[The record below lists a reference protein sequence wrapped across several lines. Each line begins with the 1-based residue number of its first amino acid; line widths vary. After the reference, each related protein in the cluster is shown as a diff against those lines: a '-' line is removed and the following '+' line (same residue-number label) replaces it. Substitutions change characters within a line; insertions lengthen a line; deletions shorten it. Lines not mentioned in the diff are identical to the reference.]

1 MPDRGSSIRPGRGR
15 PKSSQHAHRRSAG
28 PTAARLVAVRVLER
42 VLRGGAF
49 ADLTLHHALAGGHL
63 SAADRALATELV
75 YGSLRWR
82 GRLDYLL
89 AHVLDKP
96 LSKLEPLVLS
106 NLRLGAYQL
115 VFTDRIPASAAVDQA
130 VHCTRAL
137 GADRATGL
145 VNAALR
151 RLAREHQTIRFPSLV
166 RDPKAHLV
174 HYLSLPEWIAER
186 WLSLYGPE
194 QAAALAEVSNAPP
207 PLSIRA
213 NRLRTTAP
221 DLLTELLPRFPS
233 ATLCRYASDGI
244 TLGRAGDPGR
254 DPAFLDGR
262 YTVQDEASQLVV
274 ELLDPQP
281 GEWILDACAAPGTKT
296 TGIAERLGENTTD
309 GGVLA
314 LDRHA
319 GRLGLVARGA
329 RRLGLSRILTLE
341 RDASQPLADLPEM
354 SLDAAA
360 DPGDR
365 DSSSSGP
372 TLELAAESDLRAP
385 GRFDRILVDAPC
397 SGLGSLRRHPDA
409 RWRVRADDP
418 QKLRTLQLSIL
429 QRTADLLGPGG
440 LLVYSTCTLL
450 PEENEDLVKTFVEKR
465 SDLRIVGPD
474 SAPGHLAPLLD
485 GDGFMRCLP
494 HIHDMDG
501 FFAARLERIE

>member
-1 MPDRGSSIRPGRGR
+1 MPTKGARPRPRRGR
-15 PKSSQHAHRRSAG
+15 PNSSQDAHRRSAG

-42 VLRGGAF
+42 VLRAGAF
-49 ADLTLHHALAGGHL
+49 ADLTLHHALAGGTL
-63 SAADRALATELV
+63 SAPDRALATELV

-89 AHVLDKP
+89 AHVLDRP

-151 RLAREHQTIRFPSLV
+151 RLAREHEQIRFPSLV
-166 RDPKAHLV
+166 RDPKGHLV

-186 WLSLYGPE
+186 WLALYGAE

-207 PLSIRA
+207 PLTIRA
-213 NRLRTTAP
+213 NRLRSSAA
-221 DLLTELLPRFPS
+221 DLLAELTPHFPD
-233 ATLCRYASDGI
+233 AALCDYASDGI
-244 TLGRAGDPGR
+244 KLGRSGDPGR
-254 DPAFLDGR
+254 EPAFLDGR
-262 YTVQDEASQLVV
+262 FTVQDEASQLVV

-281 GEWILDACAAPGTKT
+281 GEWILDACSAPGTKT
-296 TGIAERLGENTTD
+296 TGIAERIGEGGAA

-319 GRLGLVARGA
+319 GRLGLVARSA
-329 RRLGLSRILTLE
+329 RRLGLAGIRTLE
-341 RDASQPLADLPEM
+341 RDASQPL
-354 SLDAAA
+354 
-360 DPGDR
+360 
-365 DSSSSGP
+365 
-372 TLELAAESDLRAP
+372 SDLLQRLQPSADTAATGSPP
-385 GRFDRILVDAPC
+385 GATPASHGFDRILVDAPC

-409 RWRVRADDP
+409 RWRVRAEDP
-418 QKLRTLQLSIL
+418 KELATLQQAIL
-429 QRTADLLGPGG
+429 QRTADLLRPGG

-450 PEENEDLVKTFVEKR
+450 PEENADLVKAFVEGR
-465 SDLRIVGPD
+465 SDLRLVGPE
-474 SAPGHLAPLLD
+474 SAPKRLAPLLD
-485 GDGFMRCLP
+485 ADGFMHCLP
-494 HIHDMDG
+494 HIHDTDG
-501 FFAARLERIE
+501 FFAARLERVQ

>member
-1 MPDRGSSIRPGRGR
+1 MPTKGARNRPRRGR
-15 PKSSQHAHRRSAG
+15 PKSAQTANQRSAG

-42 VLRGGAF
+42 VLRAGAF
-49 ADLTLHHALAGGHL
+49 ANLTLHHALLDGGL
-63 SAADRALATELV
+63 SAVDRALATELV

-89 AHVLDKP
+89 SMVLDRP
-96 LSKLEPLVLS
+96 LAKIEPLVLS

-151 RLAREHQTIRFPSLV
+151 RLAREHKEIRFPSLV
-166 RDPKAHLV
+166 RQPKEHLI

-186 WLSLYGPE
+186 WLELYGVE
-194 QAAALAEVSNAPP
+194 QAAKLAEVSNAPA
-207 PLSIRA
+207 PLTIRA
-213 NRLRTTAP
+213 NRLRTSAS
-221 DLLTELLPRFPS
+221 DLLAEMLPRFPE
-233 ATLCRYASDGI
+233 AKLCRYAPDAI
-244 TLGRAGDPGR
+244 TLGRSGDPGR

-262 YTVQDEASQLVV
+262 FSVQDEASQLVV

-281 GEWILDACAAPGTKT
+281 GEWILDACAAPGSKT
-296 TGIAERLGENTTD
+296 AAIAERVSQGSAQ

-329 RRLGLSRILTLE
+329 RRLGLDRILTLE
-341 RDASQPLADLPEM
+341 RDASRPLNDLPT
-354 SLDAAA
+354 LPTAAA
-360 DPGDR
+360 GD
-365 DSSSSGP
+365 SGP
-372 TLELAAESDLRAP
+372 SEGQLEGTKPGEARESRDFA
-385 GRFDRILVDAPC
+385 RILVDAPC

-409 RWRVRADDP
+409 RWRVRAEDP
-418 QKLRTLQLSIL
+418 LKLQALQRSIL
-429 QRTADLLGPGG
+429 ESTANLLRPGG

-450 PEENEDLVKTFVEKR
+450 PEENEDLVRSFVEER
-465 SDLRIVGPD
+465 GDLRILGPET
-474 SAPGHLAPLLD
+474 APEHLKPLLD
-485 GDGFMRCLP
+485 SDGFMRCLP

-501 FFAARLERIE
+501 FFAARLERTE